1 MNKQKREPMLKV
13 SKKQTDKWL
22 LQMKDKQV
30 AISTLHEY
38 TFLPS
43 KATIHNAINHGI
55 ATQTT
60 IDKITNY
67 LNSLK

>member
-1 MNKQKREPMLKV
+1 MSQREKMLKV
-13 SKKQTDKWL
+13 PKSTIDKWVL
-22 LQMKDKQV
+22 KMHHKGV
-30 AISTLHEY
+30 AISTLHSDCFINSRV
-38 TFLPS
+38 TV
-43 KATIHNAINHGI
+43 HNAINHGI

>member
-1 MNKQKREPMLKV
+1 MREKMITVP
-13 SKKQTDKWL
+13 KKTIDKWVL
-22 LQMKDKQV
+22 ALHHSK
-30 AISTLHEY
+30 ISITTLHEQC
-38 TFLPS
+38 FLKS
-43 KATIHNAINHGI
+43 KVTVHNAINHGI